1 MPIYPRTP
9 TLSTNEVFREDD
21 TTRFLTDDLIAL
33 ETGKAP
39 ANHTHDGYAAASHT
53 HTGYASADHTH
64 TEYASENHEHTG
76 YASSDERLK
85 RNIDR
90 LVFDEDRE
98 DFMNF
103 INNLPVAFYNY
114 KTDPEDDPKRIGL
127 IAQDV
132 LAANPTLAKFF
143 VDEDEN
149 GMLGLKPADLVFP
162 LIVAVQYLAKE
173 VEKLKNEI

>member
-53 HTGYASADHTH
+53 HTGYASADHT
-64 TEYASENHEHTG
+64 G

-103 INNLPVAFYNY
+103 INNLPVALYNY